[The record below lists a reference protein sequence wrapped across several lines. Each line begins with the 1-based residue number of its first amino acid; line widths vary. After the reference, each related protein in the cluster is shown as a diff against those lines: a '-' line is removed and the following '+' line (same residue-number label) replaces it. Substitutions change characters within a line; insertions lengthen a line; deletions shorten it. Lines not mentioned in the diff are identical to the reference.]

1 MNGEGAEWGK
11 DHIINAYYAVGQK
24 PSVTIEKG
32 YGVILQDT
40 AGKEYID
47 TSSQLTC
54 VNLGY
59 GRKEL
64 IDAAIA
70 EMNKLQFI
78 KLFHGYYNPAIIHC
92 AKRLAELTPEG
103 MDNFFFTGGGSE
115 STEMAFQIARLYWH
129 NRGKAKHKI
138 ISLYDSYHG
147 ITLGAVTASG
157 FGKGNAWR
165 GIGPL
170 PYGFIHVPSY
180 DCYYCMFSREYPS
193 CGIQCAR
200 FLEETIVKEGPDSV
214 AAFIAEPVLGVG
226 GMIPPPPE
234 FWPLIRMICTKYDVL
249 LIADE
254 VMTGFCRTGKMFATE
269 HWGIKPDIITMAKGL
284 TSAYLPLAA
293 VAFRGD
299 IFDAF
304 KGIILPGF
312 TYGGHPV
319 AAAVA
324 VKAMEIYVK
333 DKVAENVA
341 VVGKHVLA
349 RLNAEFKPFPYVDN
363 ISGLGLMIGFNL
375 VKDKATKEPVERRV
389 TEEIT
394 SKALDKGLL
403 MRCMNATTTTGT
415 RIAFTPPL
423 IISVEQAD
431 KALDI
436 LLSIISNLK
445 ASQF

>member
-1 MNGEGAEWGK
+1 MNGGDAEWGK
-11 DHIINAYYAVGQK
+11 DHIINAYYAIGQK
-24 PSVTIEKG
+24 AAVTFEKG

-40 AGKEYID
+40 TGKEYID

-64 IDAAIA
+64 IDAAAA

-78 KLFHGYYNPAIIHC
+78 KLFHGYYNPAIIQC
-92 AKRLAELTPEG
+92 AQRLTELTPEG
-103 MDNFFFTGGGSE
+103 LDNFFFTGGGSE

-129 NRGKAKHKI
+129 NKGKAKHKI

-157 FGKGNAWR
+157 YGKGNAWR

-170 PYGFIHVPSY
+170 PSGFIHIPSY
-180 DCYYCMFSREYPS
+180 DCYYCMFGREYPS
-193 CGIQCAR
+193 CSIQCAR
-200 FLEETIVKEGPDSV
+200 FLEETIVKEGPDSI

-234 FWPLIRMICTKYDVL
+234 FWPLVREICTKYDVL

-269 HWGIKPDIITMAKGL
+269 HWGIKPDLMTMAKGL

-299 IFDAF
+299 IFDAL
-304 KGIILPGF
+304 KGRILPGF

-333 DKVAENVA
+333 EKLAENA
-341 VVGKHVLA
+341 AEVGKHVLA
-349 RLNAEFKPFPYVDN
+349 RLNAEFKPFPHVDN

-375 VKDKATKEPVERRV
+375 VKDKATKVPVEPRV
-389 TEEIT
+389 TEAIV

-403 MRCMNATTTTGT
+403 IRCMNAVTTSGT
-415 RIAFTPPL
+415 RVAFTPPL
-423 IISVEQAD
+423 IVSVEEAD
-431 KALDI
+431 RALDI
-436 LLSIISNLK
+436 LLSIIADLK
-445 ASQF
+445 VSQS

>member
-1 MNGEGAEWGK
+1 MNGADADWAK
-11 DHIINAYYAVGQK
+11 DHIINAFYSVGQK
-24 PSVTIEKG
+24 AAIIFEKG
-32 YGVILQDT
+32 YGVLLQDT

-64 IDAAIA
+64 IDAAVA
-70 EMNKLQFI
+70 EMNKLQFV
-78 KLFHGYYNPAIIHC
+78 KLFHGYYNPAIIQC
-92 AKRLAELTPEG
+92 AQHLAELTPEG
-103 MDNFFFTGGGSE
+103 LDNFFFTGGGSE

-129 NRGKAKHKI
+129 NQGKAKHKI

-157 FGKGNAWR
+157 FGRGNAWR

-170 PYGFIHVPSY
+170 PSGFIHIPSY
-180 DCYYCMFSREYPS
+180 NCYYCMLGREYPD

-200 FLEETIVKEGPDSV
+200 FLEETIVKEGPDSI
-214 AAFIAEPVLGVG
+214 AAFIAEPVQGVG

-234 FWPLIRMICTKYDVL
+234 FWPMVRAICTQYDVL

-269 HWGIKPDIITMAKGL
+269 HWGIKPDIMTMAKGL
-284 TSAYLPLAA
+284 TSAYIPLAA
-293 VAFRGD
+293 VTFRGD
-299 IFDAF
+299 IFAAL
-304 KGIILPGF
+304 KGGILPGF

-333 DKVAENVA
+333 EKVAENA
-341 VVGKHVLA
+341 AMVGKHVLA
-349 RLNAEFKPFPYVDN
+349 RLNAELRPFPYVDN

-375 VKDKATKEPVERRV
+375 VKDKATKVPVEPRV
-389 TEEIT
+389 TAAIG
-394 SKALDKGLL
+394 SRALEKGLL
-403 MRCMNATTTTGT
+403 VRCMNAATTTGT
-415 RIAFTPPL
+415 RVAFTPPL
-423 IISVEQAD
+423 TISIKEAD
-431 KALDI
+431 RALDI
-436 LLSIISNLK
+436 LLPIIADLK
-445 ASQF
+445 TSQS